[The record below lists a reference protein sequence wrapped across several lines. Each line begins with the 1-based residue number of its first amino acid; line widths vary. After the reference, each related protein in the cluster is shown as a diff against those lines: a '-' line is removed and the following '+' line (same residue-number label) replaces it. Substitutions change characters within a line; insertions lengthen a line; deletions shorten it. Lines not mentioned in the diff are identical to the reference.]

1 MTTNVQY
8 VVDNSGSKI
17 SVILPFIEWKELISE
32 YQKLQNKMEIMLGI
46 QNSISE
52 IKEAKKTGAKLQTL
66 TNFLNEGRS

>member
-1 MTTNVQY
+1 MITNVQY

-17 SVILPFIEWKELISE
+17 SVILPFIEWEKLNSE

-52 IKEAKKTGAKLQTL
+52 IKEAKKTGIKLQTL
-66 TNFLNEGRS
+66 TDFLNESRS